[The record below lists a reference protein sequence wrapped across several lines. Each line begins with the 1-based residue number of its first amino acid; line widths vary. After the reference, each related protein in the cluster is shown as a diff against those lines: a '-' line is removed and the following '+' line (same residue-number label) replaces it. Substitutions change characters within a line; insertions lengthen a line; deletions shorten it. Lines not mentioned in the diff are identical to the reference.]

1 LKLSGLLK
9 LKGCIT
15 SGKNKSEYRLTS
27 YFDKLFCELNL
38 GVWLSIRLLISNTF
52 EVLSPTTKG
61 KFPFHLSIACFCNN
75 SGDIANS
82 RLVRYSI
89 KEKRESFSDINQHE
103 SIFNRLAR
111 KNNQA
116 F

>member
-1 LKLSGLLK
+1 MGWRDARE
-9 LKGCIT
+9 IVIVI
-15 SGKNKSEYRLTS
+15 NP
-27 YFDKLFCELNL
+27 N
-38 GVWLSIRLLISNTF
+38 
-52 EVLSPTTKG
+52 
-61 KFPFHLSIACFCNN
+61 
-75 SGDIANS
+75 IANS

>member
-1 LKLSGLLK
+1 MPQAKPTEVIISPSVIEQPRPLAENRVLLHNVSWE
-9 LKGCIT
+9 T
-15 SGKNKSEYRLTS
+15 FE
-27 YFDKLFCELNL
+27 
-38 GVWLSIRLLISNTF
+38 RLLDDVGDLRKT
-52 EVLSPTTKG
+52 L
-61 KFPFHLSIACFCNN
+61 FHYINGTLEI
-75 SGDIANS
+75 IANS

>member
-1 LKLSGLLK
+1 MSRFEKFKEHLLN
-9 LKGCIT
+9 
-15 SGKNKSEYRLTS
+15 SFVRLNEILEIELRDEFS
-27 YFDKLFCELNL
+27 IIDIEDKRSFIVVDQNL
-38 GVWLSIRLLISNTF
+38 
-52 EVLSPTTKG
+52 E
-61 KFPFHLSIACFCNN
+61 
-75 SGDIANS
+75 DIANS

>member
-1 LKLSGLLK
+1 LRGIGRSPLEEKLV
-9 LKGCIT
+9 
-15 SGKNKSEYRLTS
+15 N
-27 YFDKLFCELNL
+27 
-38 GVWLSIRLLISNTF
+38 
-52 EVLSPTTKG
+52 
-61 KFPFHLSIACFCNN
+61 
-75 SGDIANS
+75 IANS